1 MAHRPTARFR
11 PNPAL
16 ALAFAT
22 MGLASC
28 ASVTHMETAA
38 SPDPAIRPAT
48 DAVFAYPVEAVP
60 VEDRLVASKGRY
72 DLHRISFPSV
82 AENGQRE
89 NLVMVDYHR
98 SRVPGSHPVVIVL
111 PIWGRHVYPSNA
123 VTRTLRKRSDGNM
136 HVLNVLGED
145 FLIDWPKLG
154 TLTDEDEFIETW
166 TRGAEHEIATVIDM
180 RRLIDWAEDRPEIDA
195 YRIGLIGFSHGA
207 MLAPVLAAQEPRISA
222 TVLVMGGADPHEVIA
237 RCVGARTEGV
247 QEHAERTFGWSR
259 DEMATILDP
268 IYNPI
273 NAASSPGR
281 VDPARV
287 LIFDA
292 GRDECVPES
301 ARDSLWEA
309 MGRPE
314 RFTIDADHR
323 HAFYAMTPLR
333 FNWMRK
339 KIWSF
344 FETRL
349 IEGPAHSRTGE
360 N

>member
-1 MAHRPTARFR
+1 MASRPTDRLR
-11 PNPAL
+11 PIAAL
-16 ALAFAT
+16 AQAFAI
-22 MGLASC
+22 MCLASC
-28 ASVTHMETAA
+28 ASVTHIESTAT
-38 SPDPAIRPAT
+38 PGPAIRPAT
-48 DAVFAYPVEAVP
+48 DPVFAYPAEPIP
-60 VEDRLVASKGRY
+60 VEDHLVSSKGRY
-72 DLHRISFPSV
+72 ELHRISFPSV
-82 AENGQRE
+82 AENGQYG
-89 NLVMVDYHR
+89 NLVTVDYHE
-98 SRVPGSHPVVIVL
+98 SRVPGRHPVVIVL

-123 VTRTLRKRSDGNM
+123 VTRTLRKRSDGTM

-154 TLTDEDEFIETW
+154 TLTDENEFIETW
-166 TRGAEHEIATVIDM
+166 TRGAENEIATVIDI
-180 RRLIDWAEDRPEIDA
+180 RRLVDWAEGRPEIDA
-195 YRIGLIGFSHGA
+195 DRIGLIGFSPGA
-207 MLAPVLAAQEPRISA
+207 MLAPALAAQEPRISA

-247 QEHAERTFGWSR
+247 QVHAQETFGWTR
-259 DEMATILDP
+259 DEMAATLGP
-268 IYNPI
+268 IYDPV
-273 NAASSPGR
+273 NAASFPAR
-281 VDPARV
+281 VDPASV
-287 LIFDA
+287 LIFEA

-301 ARDSLWEA
+301 SRDALWEA

-314 RFTIDADHR
+314 RYTIDADHR
-323 HAFYAMTPLR
+323 HAFYTMTPLR